1 MKTLKYAVRF
11 LVRSRSYSLINLFGL
26 AFSLAC
32 SIILLR
38 YIHRELTVDT
48 HCVDR
53 ERVVVPIRDIQVTT
67 SLSNTSYCD
76 STYIPD
82 DQIVN
87 RTGLN
92 FYSYERVTYN
102 EQDYY
107 LDFIAADSNFLQ
119 MFHFPLVAGI
129 AKLSAPDH
137 ALITQ
142 ECATRLFG
150 QQNPIGKVLT
160 YNKQAY
166 TIRGVIT
173 PPVCKTTFHFDM
185 LVYNMNKGHG
195 IGAEL
200 LQVLPSVD
208 LEAVN
213 KVSGIFR
220 QIVTPDGHVSSLKH
234 SIKFI
239 TLEDL
244 YFSKLKNV
252 HSREQNCLVFGSS
265 DYLNILFIV
274 AILMLFVGIL
284 NFVNLY
290 MVYMMKRNKEY
301 GIKKVFG
308 LQKLP
313 LFVQIWTEN
322 VILAFWALM
331 FAWLIIEITQVPVA
345 QLMDTEMHYT
355 WFDLQLSLCFLFGLP
370 VITSIYPYIR
380 YQYMSPITSMRAIT
394 TGRQSV
400 MTRMVFLSIQ
410 YMVTFV
416 LMVFSL
422 YLNNHFRFLIDTP
435 PGFRTE
441 NVLEATVFQDL
452 YDNYKDYAASKKAIY
467 QKLDECPD
475 ILAWTNS
482 DNILLSKQ
490 ITDKFYND
498 KDEEAE
504 LLQFS
509 ADESFFKVFDLKL
522 IEGEI
527 PENISLEDPKV
538 ILNQAAMK
546 ALGYRHL
553 EEAYIRSSVSLGMS
567 IDENGK
573 ITKYGTTLFPASGIV
588 EDYYFGHI
596 TEGVKPM
603 AIQIGQGGSG
613 TSIKVLIHIAQG
625 KEKAVISY
633 LKNAIL
639 EVYGNDTLEY
649 SWISDQVK
657 AIYDEDRRVATIYTI
672 FALIGIGIACLG
684 LFGISLFD
692 IRRRYRE
699 IAIRK
704 AHGAGMKD
712 LYQLLFK
719 KYLLILGISFV
730 VATPIAYYSIRQ
742 YTADFVVKAPVS
754 IDVFLI
760 ALLVI
765 AFISLGTLYWQI
777 RKAANINPSIVM
789 KRE

>member
-32 SIILLR
+32 CIILLR

-129 AKLSAPDH
+129 AELSAPDH

-150 QQNPIGKVLT
+150 QQNPVGKVLT
-160 YNKQAY
+160 YNKQAI

-185 LVYNMNKGHG
+185 LVYNMNKGHS
-195 IGAEL
+195 IRAEL
-200 LQVLPSVD
+200 LQVLPGVD

-220 QIVTPDGHVSSLKH
+220 QIVTPDGHLSSLKH

-252 HSREQNCLVFGSS
+252 HSGEQNCLVFGSS

-370 VITSIYPYIR
+370 VVTSIYPYIR

-400 MTRMVFLSIQ
+400 ITRMVFLSIQ

-441 NVLEATVFQDL
+441 NVLEATVIQDL

-504 LLQFS
+504 LLQFN

-527 PENISLEDPKV
+527 PENISFGDSKV

-553 EEAYIRSSVSLGMS
+553 EEAYIRSSVSLGAS

-603 AIQIGQGGSG
+603 AIQIGGGSG

-742 YTADFVVKAPVS
+742 YTADFVVKAPLG
-754 IDVFLI
+754 IGIFLI
-760 ALLVI
+760 ALLLV
-765 AFISLGTLYWQI
+765 ALISMGTLWWQI

>member
-1 MKTLKYAVRF
+1 
-11 LVRSRSYSLINLFGL
+11 
-26 AFSLAC
+26 
-32 SIILLR
+32 
-38 YIHRELTVDT
+38 
-48 HCVDR
+48 
-53 ERVVVPIRDIQVTT
+53 
-67 SLSNTSYCD
+67 
-76 STYIPD
+76 
-82 DQIVN
+82 
-87 RTGLN
+87 
-92 FYSYERVTYN
+92 
-102 EQDYY
+102 
-107 LDFIAADSNFLQ
+107 
-119 MFHFPLVAGI
+119 
-129 AKLSAPDH
+129 
-137 ALITQ
+137 
-142 ECATRLFG
+142 
-150 QQNPIGKVLT
+150 
-160 YNKQAY
+160 
-166 TIRGVIT
+166 
-173 PPVCKTTFHFDM
+173 
-185 LVYNMNKGHG
+185 
-195 IGAEL
+195 
-200 LQVLPSVD
+200 
-208 LEAVN
+208 
-213 KVSGIFR
+213 
-220 QIVTPDGHVSSLKH
+220 
-234 SIKFI
+234 
-239 TLEDL
+239 
-244 YFSKLKNV
+244 
-252 HSREQNCLVFGSS
+252 
-265 DYLNILFIV
+265 
-274 AILMLFVGIL
+274 
-284 NFVNLY
+284 
-290 MVYMMKRNKEY
+290 
-301 GIKKVFG
+301 
-308 LQKLP
+308 
-313 LFVQIWTEN
+313 
-322 VILAFWALM
+322 
-331 FAWLIIEITQVPVA
+331 
-345 QLMDTEMHYT
+345 
-355 WFDLQLSLCFLFGLP
+355 
-370 VITSIYPYIR
+370 
-380 YQYMSPITSMRAIT
+380 
-394 TGRQSV
+394 
-400 MTRMVFLSIQ
+400 
-410 YMVTFV
+410 
-416 LMVFSL
+416 MVFSL

-482 DNILLSKQ
+482 ENILLSKQ

-527 PENISLEDPKV
+527 PENIRLGEPKV

-603 AIQIGQGGSG
+603 AIQIGGGSG

-742 YTADFVVKAPVS
+742 YTADFVVKAPLG

-760 ALLVI
+760 ALLLV
-765 AFISLGTLYWQI
+765 ALISMGTLWWQI